1 MRNIWKKNTLSSVNN
16 KKKNNSKILVFRS
29 MVLMVFFSVILVLG
43 TTGIGSID
51 SSSSQAMNLQNH
63 VVYAQNVEDCFDGI
77 DNDGDL
83 AIDTND
89 SDCSETSS
97 LTTSETKPSGAQHP
111 ETFNSPASAQSNIC
125 NPSSATLRITAK
137 GPEVTNLQNILIQL
151 GYSVG
156 PKGADGDFGRA
167 TQAAV
172 IKFQQENGLNKI
184 DGEVGPETWNAL
196 CSMMSSSTTQTT
208 QTTQTTPTTPT
219 TPSPT
224 TPVPSTAP
232 PAGQSSITGYVK
244 CTPPDKDN
252 PDSLKAFINNPE
264 ASTLD
269 FLPKDMCLLYRNLQ
283 WKDND
288 YYGGIEGPNEEK
300 VPAMLAG
307 LKKVNPERRA
317 TVEEGGVPA
326 GTAVLCVKC
335 YRPDPHIVIEK
346 QGDSVK
352 RTITTTGP
360 TSLWSWIQDQLIPV
374 SGTGTGKATHQLNKY
389 AAEKFLEM
397 KKAAEDYLGDGIK
410 LEINPRPGN
419 AFRSQTAADTG
430 CARVG
435 NNFAV
440 ACFPN
445 SHNLGLAVD
454 LKMSYPGH
462 QYKEARTTMQN
473 VVDMRQSPVHKWL
486 FLNAEKY
493 GFYPFTHEPWHW
505 EYNPPDFAKTF
516 FAGAP
521 R

>member
-1 MRNIWKKNTLSSVNN
+1 MRNIWKKNTLSSINN
-16 KKKNNSKILVFRS
+16 EKKSSEIVVIRSVILV
-29 MVLMVFFSVILVLG
+29 VFFSVILLLG
-43 TTGIGSID
+43 TTGMGSTGSN
-51 SSSSQAMNLQNH
+51 SSLAMKLQNQ
-63 VVYAQNVEDCFDGI
+63 VVYAQNIEDCFDGI

-89 SDCSETSS
+89 SDCSGTSS
-97 LTTSETKPSGAQHP
+97 STTSETTPSGAQNP

-137 GPEVTNLQNILIQL
+137 GPQVTNLQNILIQL
-151 GYSVG
+151 GYPVG
-156 PKGADGDFGRA
+156 PKGADGDFGKA

-172 IKFQQENGLNKI
+172 IKFQQERGLNKI
-184 DGEVGPETWNAL
+184 DGEVGPETWYAL
-196 CSMMSSSTTQTT
+196 CSMMSSSTTT
-208 QTTQTTPTTPT
+208 QTTQA

-232 PAGQSSITGYVK
+232 PAGQSSITGYAK
-244 CTPPDKDN
+244 CTPPDRNN
-252 PDSLKAFINNPE
+252 PDSIKAFINNPE

-283 WKDND
+283 WDPYD
-288 YYGGIEGPNEEK
+288 YYGGKEGPNEK
-300 VPAMLAG
+300 KLVPPMIAG

-335 YRPDPHIVIEK
+335 YRADPHIVIEK

-352 RTITTTGP
+352 RTITTGP
-360 TSLWSWIQDQLIPV
+360 TGLWSWIQDQLIPV
-374 SGTGTGKATHQLNKY
+374 SGTGTGPVKQLNKY

-410 LEINPRPGN
+410 LEINPNPGN
-419 AFRSQTAADTG
+419 AFRSQKAADTG

-462 QYKEARTTMQN
+462 QYDETSTEMQN

-486 FLNAEKY
+486 FLNAAKF
-493 GFYPFTHEPWHW
+493 GFYPYTHEPWHW
-505 EYNPPDFAKTF
+505 EYNPPNFANTF